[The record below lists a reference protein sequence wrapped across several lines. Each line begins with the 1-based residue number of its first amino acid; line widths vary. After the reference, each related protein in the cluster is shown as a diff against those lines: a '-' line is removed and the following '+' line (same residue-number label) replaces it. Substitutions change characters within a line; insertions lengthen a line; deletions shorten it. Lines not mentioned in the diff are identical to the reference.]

1 MSSLVSQGQPNA
13 QSIVLVD
20 RAARLHSTHARHCSV
35 ASGVPHTSVDN
46 VQSMSPASGEGGE
59 RRGGGGE
66 EKTSINFV
74 VVLFSSRKRNQNE
87 PNERRERERRRRRKR
102 KRIFS
107 PKLPLSFLAVHSL
120 SLSFCT
126 SFGFRINIHTKKDFF
141 VSNRTPQAVFMT
153 SHTAGHKMAAPME
166 FLSRLPYVDF

>member
-59 RRGGGGE
+59 RRGGGGGE

-87 PNERRERERRRRRKR
+87 PNERRERE
-102 KRIFS
+102 
-107 PKLPLSFLAVHSL
+107 
-120 SLSFCT
+120 
-126 SFGFRINIHTKKDFF
+126 KKKKKKKK
-141 VSNRTPQAVFMT
+141 N
-153 SHTAGHKMAAPME
+153 
-166 FLSRLPYVDF
+166 FLS